1 MKGAEGGTAGEGSWG
16 LTLAVSPGFRHG
28 ACGAPA
34 AAGAAGRGGGGLPA
48 EGAGAG
54 SGSPVRGGGCRR
66 FPSPRSVSGRCG
78 DTAAVL
84 GPGFHSGSVACGPRE
99 VLKPRFPV
107 AGHAGSSAA
116 AAMAAGLWALL
127 LLVPL
132 GAAVYED
139 QVGKFDW

>member
-1 MKGAEGGTAGEGSWG
+1 M
-16 LTLAVSPGFRHG
+16 R
-28 ACGAPA
+28 
-34 AAGAAGRGGGGLPA
+34 
-48 EGAGAG
+48 
-54 SGSPVRGGGCRR
+54 
-66 FPSPRSVSGRCG
+66 
-78 DTAAVL
+78 
-84 GPGFHSGSVACGPRE
+84 SGSVEHSPRE